1 MKNFIKKILVSF
13 GYRSLGLD
21 HNNEHSK
28 WGKPVGHCVL
38 IATII
43 DENPCDARKN
53 PIPNVIKNVGDI
65 FVAVSIGVNKSANSP
80 PRTFDN
86 NVDTKSFDIFKYELV

>member
-1 MKNFIKKILVSF
+1 MNKNSNTIISSMINAF
-13 GYRSLGLD
+13 SLLFANPPSLIPYIVLD
-21 HNNEHSK
+21 
-28 WGKPVGHCVL
+28 
-38 IATII
+38 ATII